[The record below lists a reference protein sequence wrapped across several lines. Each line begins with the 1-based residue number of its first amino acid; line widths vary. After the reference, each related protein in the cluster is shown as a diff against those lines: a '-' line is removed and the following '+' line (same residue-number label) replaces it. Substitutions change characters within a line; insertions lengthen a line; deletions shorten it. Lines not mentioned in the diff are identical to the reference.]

1 MSATGIR
8 RLCRSD
14 SAVVP
19 WLAVPFADAGLR
31 EDFLAAGGAADFTV
45 SLLAEEAPEDE
56 TSVPG
61 ANDFGFE
68 GER

>member
-1 MSATGIR
+1 MLQKRGDGTRQTAI
-8 RLCRSD
+8 
-14 SAVVP
+14 
-19 WLAVPFADAGLR
+19 ADAGLR